1 MAEEAVAKP
10 LYNTDEP
17 LCAVGETACGD
28 GMFLFYDFLAWAFSK
43 SFEPL
48 FHSGMCL
55 PTELFCDGHP
65 DCNDRSD
72 EGWSVAPIMDG
83 DPFVIMFCCV
93 GFTKV
98 GHPNY

>member
-1 MAEEAVAKP
+1 MDNCDLVAEEVVAKP

-28 GMFLFYDFLAWAFSK
+28 GM
-43 SFEPL
+43 
-48 FHSGMCL
+48 CL

-72 EGWSVAPIMDG
+72 EGW
-83 DPFVIMFCCV
+83 
-93 GFTKV
+93 
-98 GHPNY
+98 

>member
-28 GMFLFYDFLAWAFSK
+28 GMFLFLMIFGRGPFLSLLK
-43 SFEPL
+43 PL
-48 FHSGMCL
+48 FHLGMCL

-72 EGWSVAPIMDG
+72 EGWSVATII
-83 DPFVIMFCCV
+83 VILL
-93 GFTKV
+93 
-98 GHPNY
+98 